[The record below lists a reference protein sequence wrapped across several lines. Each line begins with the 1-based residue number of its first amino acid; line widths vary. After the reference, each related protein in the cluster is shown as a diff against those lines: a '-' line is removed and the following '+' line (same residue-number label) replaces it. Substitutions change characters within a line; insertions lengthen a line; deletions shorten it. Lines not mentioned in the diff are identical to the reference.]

1 MASNSEESEIL
12 EAAVA
17 GIPRV
22 AKVVA
27 SIPEEDREKAL
38 GAAESAY
45 RQTVWDLGYEQGPA
59 EDWVSTIMLQI
70 RTELKQQVS
79 VKQKLTESSLVP
91 AEFDPGSNVFELG
104 ERLTP

>member
-38 GAAESAY
+38 EAAESTY
-45 RQTVWDLGYEQGPA
+45 RQTVWDLRYEQ
-59 EDWVSTIMLQI
+59 
-70 RTELKQQVS
+70 
-79 VKQKLTESSLVP
+79 
-91 AEFDPGSNVFELG
+91 
-104 ERLTP
+104 